1 MKINKNGNE
10 IITLNKEE
18 INSEVIIKYKN
29 LLGDNGFKNIYYS
42 FNDKVI
48 TITEEDIKYAHEN
61 VMKDKAVSWD
71 LIPGKSLKKA
81 ITPEYYE
88 KIKNILNRYLIPGVM
103 PEEITTSRLFCLNKN
118 ANEAGDVN
126 NLRPI
131 AISSTILK
139 IIESAILTRLLKE
152 VNDKKLINK
161 KQIGFIKGCGT
172 ELNLLKLRQRVFD
185 IKKSTRKYTK
195 YLLFIDLKNAY
206 DKVNHIRLFNKLA
219 QLNISKEII
228 GTIKLIY
235 SKVKLKVSYNSEN
248 INVNNGVLQ
257 GSLISPI
264 LFDL

>member
-1 MKINKNGNE
+1 MKEYFLRLKFYTYINKNTDILKNLKINKNGNE

-81 ITPEYYE
+81 IKPEYYE

-161 KQIGFIKGCGT
+161 KQIGFIKGCGAG
-172 ELNLLKLRQRVFD
+172 LNLLKLR
-185 IKKSTRKYTK
+185 
-195 YLLFIDLKNAY
+195 
-206 DKVNHIRLFNKLA
+206 
-219 QLNISKEII
+219 
-228 GTIKLIY
+228 
-235 SKVKLKVSYNSEN
+235 
-248 INVNNGVLQ
+248 
-257 GSLISPI
+257 
-264 LFDL
+264 

>member
-1 MKINKNGNE
+1 
-10 IITLNKEE
+10 
-18 INSEVIIKYKN
+18 
-29 LLGDNGFKNIYYS
+29 
-42 FNDKVI
+42 
-48 TITEEDIKYAHEN
+48 
-61 VMKDKAVSWD
+61 MKDKAVSWD

-81 ITPEYYE
+81 IKPEYYE

-219 QLNISKEII
+219 QLNINPLASPSAGAPTLNYGDVNTETTSPCEVKGLIINKEII
-228 GTIKLIY
+228 GTIKLLY
-235 SKVKLKVSYNSEN
+235 SKAKLKVSYNSEY
-248 INVNNGVLQ
+248 INVNNVYYKEV
-257 GSLISPI
+257 
-264 LFDL
+264 